1 MIIQWSNQTSQVRLY
16 MPHWRSWNQCLNQQP
31 FLVPSKP
38 RAHWCCALKNQ
49 EFPKKTQ
56 IINLINQSQ
65 MPVWISGFRR
75 IFLPLSGVKRHIF
88 VNGFIGEG
96 YSFEDSLPAQ
106 HGKSLGVWLLLRSLR
121 SGGVLGGAAGQLFE
135 VDFPNNRGSSDQ
147 PPNDTCGSPVE
158 FAGDRFQGLWRLW
171 TFVPYWRP
179 MITPANLCSDTPP
192 RASSRLITA
201 SPLSKWILWR
211 FVGVEASVWWCIINV
226 TVSSYFYVVEI

>member
-1 MIIQWSNQTSQVRLY
+1 MPWKTRSFPRKRRSSTWLIRVKCRSGSQAFEEYFYHFQV
-16 MPHWRSWNQCLNQQP
+16 
-31 FLVPSKP
+31 
-38 RAHWCCALKNQ
+38 LK
-49 EFPKKTQ
+49 
-56 IINLINQSQ
+56 
-65 MPVWISGFRR
+65 G
-75 IFLPLSGVKRHIF
+75 HIF

-96 YSFEDSLPAQ
+96 YSFEDSLPAH
-106 HGKSLGVWLLLRSLR
+106 HGKSLGVWLLLRSLM

-135 VDFPNNRGSSDQ
+135 VDFSNNRGSSDQ

-158 FAGDRFQGLWRLW
+158 LAGNCFQGLWRLW

>member
-75 IFLPLSGVKRHIF
+75 IFLPLSGVKRAHFCKWFHWWRLFIWGFPTGTSWEELGCLTF
-88 VNGFIGEG
+88 VEVPNVWGGFRG
-96 YSFEDSLPAQ
+96 
-106 HGKSLGVWLLLRSLR
+106 
-121 SGGVLGGAAGQLFE
+121 GQLGSFLRWISPTIVVARISPPMTP
-135 VDFPNNRGSSDQ
+135 VDH
-147 PPNDTCGSPVE
+147 
-158 FAGDRFQGLWRLW
+158 LW
-171 TFVPYWRP
+171 
-179 MITPANLCSDTPP
+179 N
-192 RASSRLITA
+192 
-201 SPLSKWILWR
+201 
-211 FVGVEASVWWCIINV
+211 
-226 TVSSYFYVVEI
+226 